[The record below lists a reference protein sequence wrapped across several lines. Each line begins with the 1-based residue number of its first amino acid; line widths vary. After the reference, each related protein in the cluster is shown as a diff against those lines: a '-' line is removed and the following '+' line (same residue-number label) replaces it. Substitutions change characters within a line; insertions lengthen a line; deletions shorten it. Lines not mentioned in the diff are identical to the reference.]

1 MVVEFITSGDAF
13 KPIFWIPEFLKNGP
27 ADDRGASKTLPIRFQ
42 AVTST
47 LQKTSQNTTCDV
59 ALSYTHFKSFC
70 GFPDYCKMLPRTTN
84 EARPTRFR
92 FVSEPP
98 PNDTQT
104 WSKRDMRIRVV
115 DNSFQLILWTLKFL
129 G

>member
-13 KPIFWIPEFLKNGP
+13 KPIFGIPEFLKNGP
-27 ADDRGASKTLPIRFQ
+27 ADDRGASKTLPTRFQ

-47 LQKTSQNTTCDV
+47 LQKTSQNMTCEV
-59 ALSYTHFKSFC
+59 ALSYTQFKSFR

-84 EARPTRFR
+84 EARPTCFR

-98 PNDTQT
+98 PEQYHKT
-104 WSKRDMRIRVV
+104 
-115 DNSFQLILWTLKFL
+115 
-129 G
+129 